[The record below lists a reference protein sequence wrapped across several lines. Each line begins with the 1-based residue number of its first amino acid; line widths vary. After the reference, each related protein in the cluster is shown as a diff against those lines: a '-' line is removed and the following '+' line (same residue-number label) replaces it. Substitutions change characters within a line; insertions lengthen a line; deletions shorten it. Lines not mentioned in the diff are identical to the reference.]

1 MEQGSAG
8 SRERILK
15 VAERVFAAQGFD
27 RARVEEIARLAGVNK
42 ALIYYYF
49 KSKADM
55 LDQLVE
61 QIIEEGKSL
70 QKTVLAEILGNQEQ
84 APPPLEE
91 GVFKKVLDKTL
102 EFLEQRK
109 DVLNIVFMQALKS
122 HDKRNPLFRYLDS
135 SIQKPLRNLAGQEG
149 KVPRDETALSLQN
162 LYMGFVPLLCFVLLN
177 DKWCKYYGI
186 EEKQARAYFLDRFYH
201 EYYIDTF
208 TRMFV

>member
-27 RARVEEIARLAGVNK
+27 RARVEEIARQAGVNK

-49 KSKADM
+49 KNKADM

-61 QIIEEGKSL
+61 QIIEEGKTL
-70 QKTVLAEILGNQEQ
+70 HRMVLAEFPGTQGET
-84 APPPLEE
+84 PPALDERA
-91 GVFKKVLDKTL
+91 FKKALDKTL

-122 HDKRNPLFRYLDS
+122 HDGRNPLFRYLDS
-135 SIQKPLRNLAGQEG
+135 SLQNPMCSLAGQEG
-149 KVPRDETALSLQN
+149 KVPRDETALSIQN

-177 DKWCKYYGI
+177 EKWCAYYGI
-186 EEKQARAYFLDRFYH
+186 EESQAREYFLDRFYH
-201 EYYIDTF
+201 EYYMDTF

>member
-8 SRERILK
+8 NREKILK
-15 VAERVFAAQGFD
+15 VAERVFAAQGYD
-27 RARVEEIARLAGVNK
+27 RARVDEIARQAGVNK

-49 KSKADM
+49 KNKADM

-61 QIIEEGKSL
+61 QIIEEGKL
-70 QKTVLAEILGNQEQ
+70 LHQTVLAEFRGPQDG
-84 APPPLEE
+84 APPALDES
-91 GVFKKVLDKTL
+91 VFKKALAKTL

-122 HDKRNPLFRYLDS
+122 HDGPNPLFRYLDS
-135 SIQKPLRNLAGQEG
+135 SLQNPMRSLAGQEG
-149 KVPRDETALSLQN
+149 KVPRDETALSIQN
-162 LYMGFVPLLCFVLLN
+162 LYMGFVPLLCFVLLT
-177 DKWCKYYGI
+177 DKWCEYYGI
-186 EEKQARAYFLDRFYH
+186 EEEQAREYFLDRFYH